1 MEKREEKNEEERERE
16 REREDE
22 MKRERERERGYE
34 MKKDRRRGREI
45 FKRIKRENIIGRKRL
60 KQRLREAG
68 ITYHDSLTRF
78 GIGYHKRNCFVPD

>member
-1 MEKREEKNEEERERE
+1 
-16 REREDE
+16 
-22 MKRERERERGYE
+22 
-34 MKKDRRRGREI
+34 MKKDRWRGREI